1 MHLREGLFTDVT
13 RAFLVQCRLLA
24 EVLGARWLEPKRRV
38 HGGFSLD
45 AQPRLFDHLA
55 IVFLAGRPIGL
66 AKRLG
71 HFHQVMALG
80 LCHQPREDE
89 QFAPLFLREAYQV

>member
-1 MHLREGLFTDVT
+1 MHLREGLFADVAG
-13 RAFLVQCRLLA
+13 AFLIQCRLLA
-24 EVLGARWLEPKRRV
+24 QVLGTRWLEPKRRV
-38 HGGFSLD
+38 HGGFALD

-55 IVFLAGRPIGL
+55 IVLFAGRPIGL

-80 LCHQPREDE
+80 LCHQPREGE
-89 QFAPLFLREAYQV
+89 QFAPLFLREACQV